1 MACYSIFL
9 AENRIITRFFR
20 GEVRFL
26 RFFPNYFYSEIP
38 IFIGFLAVGT
48 GSKYQLKQLKQS
60 TPCQAMAR
68 GSKRYK
74 TTI

>member
-48 GSKYQLKQLKQS
+48 GSK
-60 TPCQAMAR
+60 
-68 GSKRYK
+68 
-74 TTI
+74 